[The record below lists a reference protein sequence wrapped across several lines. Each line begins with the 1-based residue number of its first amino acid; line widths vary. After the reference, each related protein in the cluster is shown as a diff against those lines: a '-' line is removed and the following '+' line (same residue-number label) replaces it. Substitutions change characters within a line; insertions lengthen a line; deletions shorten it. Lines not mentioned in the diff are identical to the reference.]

1 MQLNRNIPHPPT
13 NQSSSIGIRL
23 RPVQV
28 LDRVLEA
35 CWVAGDEPPNLTE
48 VGTTRI
54 PLSSRRWAQ
63 QATVGHRSALLVGSE
78 LATLQRGEHA
88 DVDTWRA
95 VTGGGSSRGHLAR
108 RDWWGIVARTL
119 GAP

>member
-63 QATVGHRSALLVGSE
+63 QATVGHRSALLVGGASDT
-78 LATLQRGEHA
+78 ATRR
-88 DVDTWRA
+88 TR
-95 VTGGGSSRGHLAR
+95 RRRHLAR
-108 RDWWGIVARTL
+108 RDWRGIVARTL